1 MEHIRL
7 VEVKKNERENYLDYL
22 LLADEDEQIVKQY
35 INEGD
40 MYIIQMNGQ
49 LVGVVLFLYHQGRV
63 VELKNLALAPEW
75 RGHGIGKAV
84 LYNAFDIY
92 KKGMDKMIVG
102 TANSSIENIAF
113 YQKAGFRM
121 TEIRRGF
128 FENYAEPIFEN
139 GIQALDMVMFE
150 KKLE

>member
-1 MEHIRL
+1 M
-7 VEVKKNERENYLDYL
+7 KNVHLEEIILNDREKYLDYL

-40 MYIIQMNGQ
+40 MYSISMDGQ
-49 LVGVVLFLYHQGRV
+49 LVGIILFVYYQQRV
-63 VELKNLALAPEW
+63 VELKNLALASEW
-75 RGHGIGKAV
+75 RGRGIGKAV
-84 LYNAFDIY
+84 LQKAFDIY
-92 KKGMDKMIVG
+92 KEMEKMIVG

-121 TEIRRGF
+121 TEIRRDF
-128 FENYAEPIFEN
+128 FEKYEKPIFEN

-150 KKLE
+150 RKL

>member
-1 MEHIRL
+1 M
-7 VEVKKNERENYLDYL
+7 KNVHLEEIIMNDREKYLDYL

-40 MYIIQMNGQ
+40 MYSISMDGQ
-49 LVGVVLFLYHQGRV
+49 LVGIILFVYHQQRV
-63 VELKNLALAPEW
+63 VELKNLALVPEW
-75 RGHGIGKAV
+75 RGRGIGKAV
-84 LYNAFDIY
+84 LQKTFDIY
-92 KKGMDKMIVG
+92 KGMEKIIVG

-128 FENYAEPIFEN
+128 FEKYAKPIFEN

-150 KKLE
+150 RNL

>member
-1 MEHIRL
+1 M
-7 VEVKKNERENYLDYL
+7 KNVHLEEIIMNDREKYLDYL

-40 MYIIQMNGQ
+40 MYSISMDGQ
-49 LVGVVLFLYHQGRV
+49 LVGIILFVYHQQRV

-75 RGHGIGKAV
+75 RGRGIGKAV
-84 LYNAFDIY
+84 LQKAFDIY
-92 KKGMDKMIVG
+92 KGMEKMIVG

-128 FENYAEPIFEN
+128 FEKYAKPIFEN

-150 KKLE
+150 RDL

>member
-1 MEHIRL
+1 M
-7 VEVKKNERENYLDYL
+7 KNVHLEEIIMNDREKYLDYL

-40 MYIIQMNGQ
+40 MYSISMDGQ
-49 LVGVVLFLYHQGRV
+49 LVGIILFVYHQQRV

-75 RGHGIGKAV
+75 RGRGIGKAV
-84 LYNAFDIY
+84 LQKAFDIY
-92 KKGMDKMIVG
+92 KGMEKMIVG

-121 TEIRRGF
+121 TEIRRGY
-128 FENYAEPIFEN
+128 FEKYAKPIFEK

-150 KKLE
+150 RNL

>member
-1 MEHIRL
+1 M
-7 VEVKKNERENYLDYL
+7 KNVHLEEIIMNDREKYLDYL

-40 MYIIQMNGQ
+40 MYSISMDGQ
-49 LVGVVLFLYHQGRV
+49 LVGIILFVYHQQRV

-75 RGHGIGKAV
+75 RGRGIGKAV
-84 LYNAFDIY
+84 LQKAFDIY
-92 KKGMDKMIVG
+92 KGMEKMIVG

-121 TEIRRGF
+121 TEIRRGY
-128 FENYAEPIFEN
+128 FEKYAKPIFEN

-150 KKLE
+150 RNL